1 MLEKHKEML
10 EQTNIQHAIVGEMH
24 SSLGEILGG
33 LNKTRVS
40 SLARTYNISGRSKMK
55 KDELA
60 LALQEQIA
68 NPAIMESALLI
79 LDAEEWEVFEAAYTS
94 PHIQDNFIPFGFY
107 HLLLDLGLV
116 YTYFEQNK
124 LYMIMPDEVKAAYKQ
139 LNTDTF
145 RQARRRQF
153 LVLDYIHASTNLY
166 GFITPNKL
174 LEIFN
179 GQNASEPLSRQE
191 LDAYLEISLSRQQ
204 RFDFESGYLLDSGL
218 AQEEGELESLLD
230 QTQGKPQY
238 VPGKSELLKYA
249 DDSYFE
255 ITPQLMALKN
265 YILTHMT
272 KDVEMVDYLIDD
284 IQFGCSMELPL
295 QGLMNEFDRRSL
307 VFEDPKQAQQVI
319 DLVTEVY
326 NHTRVWS
333 NCGHTPSEIRAFT
346 GQPRL
351 QPTSPVTPA
360 KGDKPAQA
368 RKIGRNEPCP
378 CGSGLKYKKCCGK

>member
-1 MLEKHKEML
+1 
-10 EQTNIQHAIVGEMH
+10 
-24 SSLGEILGG
+24 
-33 LNKTRVS
+33 
-40 SLARTYNISGRSKMK
+40 
-55 KDELA
+55 
-60 LALQEQIA
+60 
-68 NPAIMESALLI
+68 
-79 LDAEEWEVFEAAYTS
+79 
-94 PHIQDNFIPFGFY
+94 
-107 HLLLDLGLV
+107 
-116 YTYFEQNK
+116 
-124 LYMIMPDEVKAAYKQ
+124 
-139 LNTDTF
+139 
-145 RQARRRQF
+145 
-153 LVLDYIHASTNLY
+153 
-166 GFITPNKL
+166 
-174 LEIFN
+174 
-179 GQNASEPLSRQE
+179 
-191 LDAYLEISLSRQQ
+191 
-204 RFDFESGYLLDSGL
+204 
-218 AQEEGELESLLD
+218 
-230 QTQGKPQY
+230 
-238 VPGKSELLKYA
+238 
-249 DDSYFE
+249 
-255 ITPQLMALKN
+255 MALKN